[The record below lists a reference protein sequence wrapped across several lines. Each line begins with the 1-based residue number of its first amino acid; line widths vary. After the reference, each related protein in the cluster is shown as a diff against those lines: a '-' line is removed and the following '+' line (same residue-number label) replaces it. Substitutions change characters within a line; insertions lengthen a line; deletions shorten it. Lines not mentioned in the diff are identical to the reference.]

1 MSKLEELERRLDKGL
16 ELGYAT
22 VAAMRI
28 ETIARDAIAA
38 LRELDTDYRNTASSK
53 ELLEMDVARLRARL
67 ATIQNMVNEQAEDQG
82 LWFLSLTAPE
92 AYLQQELR
100 RLHAVIEGAQEDGE

>member
-1 MSKLEELERRLDKGL
+1 MSKLEELERRLNGVPAGVD
-16 ELGYAT
+16 AMWQ
-22 VAAMRI
+22 VAR
-28 ETIARDAIAA
+28 EAIAA

-100 RLHAVIEGAQEDGE
+100 RLHAVIEGAQEDGNG